1 MGRAREMEKRRAE
14 LRDPARRR
22 VRRCREAQITREGG
36 VCVCGACCVVCGVWC
51 GGEKD
56 APLGQV
62 DNVWVA
68 SGSGGSYYLQ
78 RRGEGGVLSLG
89 GGGFRSEQA

>member
-1 MGRAREMEKRRAE
+1 M
-14 LRDPARRR
+14 R
-22 VRRCREAQITREGG
+22 VGEYM
-36 VCVCGACCVVCGVWC
+36 GVWC
-51 GGEKD
+51 SVVWCGREKD

-89 GGGFRSEQA
+89 GGGSRSEQASLRKLDWSGWANANAGCASRSSAGH

>member
-1 MGRAREMEKRRAE
+1 M
-14 LRDPARRR
+14 
-22 VRRCREAQITREGG
+22 REGG
-36 VCVCGACCVVCGVWC
+36 AGGCTGVWVCVWC
-51 GGEKD
+51 GREKD

-78 RRGEGGVLSLG
+78 RRGG
-89 GGGFRSEQA
+89 GGRFIAWRQRVKKRASLRKLD